1 VKTLSAILLLTFALS
16 TTTMA
21 QKTDSSTTAP
31 DLATLQK
38 MTARFA
44 PTDLTVDTSKLSPG
58 DKKAL
63 AKLVQASH
71 VIDDIFLA
79 QYWSGNHALYAKLK
93 KDVTPLGKARL
104 DYFWINKS
112 PWSALD
118 GNKAFLPSELPL
130 NTLHAVK
137 VPKAELAKS
146 DVAAFHD
153 VVDVLRVPPE
163 KLPGANFYP
172 EDMTKDE
179 FESWVKTLSPSDQ
192 KAAIGFF
199 TVVVREPM
207 TDKSEHEKGSAPVR
221 MLGGPAKKG
230 GLKLV
235 PFSEAYKA
243 QLELCEGLLREA
255 ASYTDNASLKKFLIL
270 RAEAFSSNDYYESDV
285 AWMDLDA
292 PIDVTIGPYETYNDE
307 IFGYKAS
314 YESYINLRDD
324 KESTKLAAFSKVLQ
338 QIENNLPIDAQYRNP
353 KLGASA
359 PIRVVNQVISGGDGN
374 HGVQTAA
381 YNLPND
387 ERVVAEKGAKR
398 VMLKNVQ
405 QAKFD
410 KTLIPISK
418 RVLAKDEQVL
428 LSFDWFFTHI
438 LFHELSHGL
447 GPHQIT
453 LNGQKT
459 NPREQLKELY
469 SAIEEAKADA
479 LGLWGLQYMIDH
491 KAELGLAGVLPAD
504 TDAEKKLYTTY
515 LASTFRT
522 LRFGLHEA
530 HGRGMALQLNYLL
543 DKGGFTVLPDGTFA
557 VDFTKIKPVVTELT
571 RDLLMVEAKGDYA
584 SAKQLIDRAS
594 KLSPQFEKAIS
605 QMTDVPTD
613 IRPIFVTANQLTA
626 TKPAVASKKK

>member
-1 VKTLSAILLLTFALS
+1 VKLAPAILLLTFALS
-16 TTTMA
+16 TTIMA
-21 QKTDSSTTAP
+21 QKTDAPSTTP
-31 DLATLQK
+31 DLPTLQR
-38 MTARFA
+38 MTSRFA
-44 PTDLTVDTSKLSPG
+44 PTDLTVNTSKLSAG

-63 AKLVQASH
+63 AKLVQASR
-71 VIDDIFLA
+71 VIDDIFLT
-79 QYWSGNHALYAKLK
+79 QYWNGNHALYSKLK
-93 KDVTPLGKARL
+93 KDITPLGKARL

-118 GNKAFLPSELPL
+118 GNKAFLPG
-130 NTLHAVK
+130 
-137 VPKAELAKS
+137 
-146 DVAAFHD
+146 
-153 VVDVLRVPPE
+153 VPPQ

-172 EDMTKDE
+172 EDMTKEE
-179 FESWVKTLSPSDQ
+179 FEAWVKTLPPADQ

-199 TVVVREPM
+199 TIVVREPM
-207 TDKSEHEKGSAPVR
+207 TDKSEHEKGTAPVR
-221 MLGGPAKKG
+221 MLGGPATKG

-359 PIRVVNQVISGGDGN
+359 PIRVVNEVISGGDGN

-418 RVLAKDEQVL
+418 RVLAKDEQPL
-428 LSFDWFFTHI
+428 LSFEWFFTHI

-543 DKGGFTVLPDGTFA
+543 EKGGFTVLPDGTFA
-557 VDFTKIKPVVTELT
+557 VDFTKIKPAVTDLT
-571 RDLLMVEAKGDYA
+571 RDLLMVEAKGDY
-584 SAKQLIDRAS
+584 SGAKQLLDRAS
-594 KLSPQFEKAIS
+594 KLPPQFEKAIS

-613 IRPIFVTANQLTA
+613 IRPIFVTANQLTPR
-626 TKPAVASKKK
+626 K

>member
-1 VKTLSAILLLTFALS
+1 MKILSAILLLTFALS
-16 TTTMA
+16 TTIMA
-21 QKTDSSTTAP
+21 QKTETSSTAP

-38 MTARFA
+38 MAARFA
-44 PTDLTVDTSKLSPG
+44 PTDLSVDISKLSLG

-63 AKLVQASH
+63 AKLVQASR
-71 VIDDIFLA
+71 VIDDIFLT

-118 GNKAFLPSELPL
+118 GNKAFM
-130 NTLHAVK
+130 AG
-137 VPKAELAKS
+137 
-146 DVAAFHD
+146 
-153 VVDVLRVPPE
+153 VPPE

-179 FESWVKTLSPSDQ
+179 FEAWVKTLSPADQ

-199 TVVVREPM
+199 TTVVREPM

-243 QLELCEGLLREA
+243 DLERCEGLLREA
-255 ASYTDNASLKKFLIL
+255 ASLTDNASLKKFLIL

-353 KLGASA
+353 KLGAAA

-405 QAKFD
+405 QAKFE

-418 RVLAKDEQVL
+418 RVLAKDEQAL

-557 VDFTKIKPVVTELT
+557 VDFSKIKPAVTDLT

-594 KLSPQFEKAIS
+594 KLPPQFAKAIS

-613 IRPIFVTANQLTA
+613 IRPIFVTANQLT
-626 TKPAVASKKK
+626 TGKPANAAKKK

>member
-1 VKTLSAILLLTFALS
+1 VKLAPAILLLTFALS
-16 TTTMA
+16 TTIMA
-21 QKTDSSTTAP
+21 QKTDAPSTTP
-31 DLATLQK
+31 DLPTLQK
-38 MTARFA
+38 MTSRFA
-44 PTDLTVDTSKLSPG
+44 PTDLTVNTSKLSAG

-63 AKLVQASH
+63 AKLVQASR
-71 VIDDIFLA
+71 VIDDIFLT
-79 QYWSGNHALYAKLK
+79 QYWNGNHALYSKLK
-93 KDVTPLGKARL
+93 KDITPLGKARL

-118 GNKAFLPSELPL
+118 GNKAFLPG
-130 NTLHAVK
+130 
-137 VPKAELAKS
+137 
-146 DVAAFHD
+146 
-153 VVDVLRVPPE
+153 VPPE

-172 EDMTKDE
+172 EDMTKEE
-179 FESWVKTLSPSDQ
+179 FEAWVKTLPPADQ

-199 TVVVREPM
+199 TIVVREPM
-207 TDKSEHEKGSAPVR
+207 TDKSEHEKGTAPVR
-221 MLGGPAKKG
+221 MLGGPATKG

-359 PIRVVNQVISGGDGN
+359 PIRVVNEVISGGDGN

-418 RVLAKDEQVL
+418 RVLAKDEQPL
-428 LSFDWFFTHI
+428 LSFEWFFTHI

-543 DKGGFTVLPDGTFA
+543 EKGGFTVLPDGTFA
-557 VDFTKIKPVVTELT
+557 VDFTKIKPAVTDLT
-571 RDLLMVEAKGDYA
+571 RDLLMVEAKGDY
-584 SAKQLIDRAS
+584 SGAKQLLDRAS
-594 KLSPQFEKAIS
+594 KLPPQFEKAIS

-613 IRPIFVTANQLTA
+613 IRPIFVTANQLTPR
-626 TKPAVASKKK
+626 K

>member
-1 VKTLSAILLLTFALS
+1 VKLAPAILLLTFALS
-16 TTTMA
+16 TTIMA
-21 QKTDSSTTAP
+21 QKTDAPSTTP
-31 DLATLQK
+31 DLPTLQR
-38 MTARFA
+38 MTSRFA
-44 PTDLTVDTSKLSPG
+44 PTDLTVNTSKLSAG

-63 AKLVQASH
+63 AKLVQASR
-71 VIDDIFLA
+71 VIDDIFLT
-79 QYWSGNHALYAKLK
+79 QYWNGNHALYSKLK
-93 KDVTPLGKARL
+93 KDITPLGKARL

-118 GNKAFLPSELPL
+118 GNKAFLPG
-130 NTLHAVK
+130 
-137 VPKAELAKS
+137 
-146 DVAAFHD
+146 
-153 VVDVLRVPPE
+153 VPPE

-172 EDMTKDE
+172 EDMTKEE
-179 FESWVKTLSPSDQ
+179 FEAWVKTLPPADQ

-199 TVVVREPM
+199 TIVVREPM
-207 TDKSEHEKGSAPVR
+207 TDKSEHEKGTAPVR
-221 MLGGPAKKG
+221 MLGGPATKG

-235 PFSEAYKA
+235 SFSEAYKA

-359 PIRVVNQVISGGDGN
+359 PIRVVNEVISGGDGN

-418 RVLAKDEQVL
+418 RVLAKDEQPL
-428 LSFDWFFTHI
+428 LSFEWFFTHI

-515 LASTFRT
+515 FASTFRT

-543 DKGGFTVLPDGTFA
+543 EKGGFTVLPDGTFA
-557 VDFTKIKPVVTELT
+557 VDFTKIKPAVTDLT
-571 RDLLMVEAKGDYA
+571 RDLLMVEAKGDY
-584 SAKQLIDRAS
+584 SGAKQLLDRAS
-594 KLSPQFEKAIS
+594 KLPPQFEKAIS

-613 IRPIFVTANQLTA
+613 IRPIFVTANQLTPR
-626 TKPAVASKKK
+626 K